1 VTHTQSEIRGSK
13 FALPWGGLRARLIVW
28 FFVPAVVVL
37 AVVAVVFLYA
47 YPSATGDSVVDRR
60 SLPLLLGLGVVLSAL
75 AIAVGV
81 RRVTRLVE
89 QRVANRTRELAALN
103 AIAATVGQSPNL
115 DESLDDALGKVLQVM
130 DIEAGGVYLL
140 DEESGLLTIA
150 TQRGFSPQFVSEID
164 RLKVGEGF
172 SGRVVESGQPLVVRN
187 VSTDPRLTRAAVQ
200 EEGLRSVAI
209 VPLSSRRRVLGT
221 LFAATRGYR
230 EFTEQEVQSL
240 SSIGH
245 QIGVAIENA
254 RLLESEQRRAEQFR
268 VIGEVGRHIASIL
281 DVDELLGEIVRL
293 LKETFGYYMI
303 TIGLIEGNE
312 VVFKAGVKTHWAE
325 PQFRPPPLK
334 VGDQGITSWVAA
346 TGESLL
352 VPDVSKEPRYR
363 FLADAAETRSELAV
377 PLKTKSGIIGVL
389 NVESDQLNAFDESD
403 VVVLQSLAHQAAVA
417 IENARL
423 YEQAQQLAVVEERQR
438 LARELHDAV
447 TQTLFSASLIAEV
460 VPRVWAIDPDEGGR
474 QLEEVRL
481 LTRGALAEMRT
492 LLLELR
498 PEVLIEAE
506 MNDLL
511 QQLGSALTGRTGVP
525 VVVIAEGEWELPA
538 PVQIALYRIAQEALN
553 NAGKHAGASQVDV
566 YFTSEPDRVVLAISD
581 DGRGFDVASIPPG
594 HLGLGIMRERAA
606 AIGAR
611 LEIDSEIGRGTGV
624 VVVWEEDE

>member
-1 VTHTQSEIRGSK
+1 
-13 FALPWGGLRARLIVW
+13 
-28 FFVPAVVVL
+28 
-37 AVVAVVFLYA
+37 
-47 YPSATGDSVVDRR
+47 
-60 SLPLLLGLGVVLSAL
+60 VVLSAL

-389 NVESDQLNAFDESD
+389 RPVERF
-403 VVVLQSLAHQAAVA
+403 
-417 IENARL
+417 R
-423 YEQAQQLAVVEERQR
+423 
-438 LARELHDAV
+438 
-447 TQTLFSASLIAEV
+447 
-460 VPRVWAIDPDEGGR
+460 
-474 QLEEVRL
+474 
-481 LTRGALAEMRT
+481 
-492 LLLELR
+492 
-498 PEVLIEAE
+498 
-506 MNDLL
+506 
-511 QQLGSALTGRTGVP
+511 
-525 VVVIAEGEWELPA
+525 
-538 PVQIALYRIAQEALN
+538 
-553 NAGKHAGASQVDV
+553 
-566 YFTSEPDRVVLAISD
+566 
-581 DGRGFDVASIPPG
+581 
-594 HLGLGIMRERAA
+594 
-606 AIGAR
+606 
-611 LEIDSEIGRGTGV
+611 
-624 VVVWEEDE
+624 

>member
-1 VTHTQSEIRGSK
+1 
-13 FALPWGGLRARLIVW
+13 
-28 FFVPAVVVL
+28 
-37 AVVAVVFLYA
+37 
-47 YPSATGDSVVDRR
+47 
-60 SLPLLLGLGVVLSAL
+60 
-75 AIAVGV
+75 
-81 RRVTRLVE
+81 
-89 QRVANRTRELAALN
+89 
-103 AIAATVGQSPNL
+103 
-115 DESLDDALGKVLQVM
+115 
-130 DIEAGGVYLL
+130 
-140 DEESGLLTIA
+140 
-150 TQRGFSPQFVSEID
+150 
-164 RLKVGEGF
+164 
-172 SGRVVESGQPLVVRN
+172 
-187 VSTDPRLTRAAVQ
+187 
-200 EEGLRSVAI
+200 
-209 VPLSSRRRVLGT
+209 
-221 LFAATRGYR
+221 
-230 EFTEQEVQSL
+230 
-240 SSIGH
+240 
-245 QIGVAIENA
+245 
-254 RLLESEQRRAEQFR
+254 LESEQRRAEQFR
-268 VIGEVGRHIASIL
+268 VIGEVGRRIASIL
-281 DVDELLGEIVRL
+281 DVEELLGEIVRL

-303 TIGLIEGNE
+303 TIGLIEEDE

-363 FLADAAETRSELAV
+363 FLAAAAETCSELAV

-498 PEVLIEAE
+498 PEALIEAE

-525 VVVIAEGEWELPA
+525 VAVTAEGEWELPA

-553 NAGKHAGASQVDV
+553 NAGKHASANRVDV
-566 YFTSEPDRVVLAISD
+566 YFACEPGRIVLTISD
-581 DGRGFDVASIPPG
+581 DGRGFDVDSIPPG
-594 HLGLGIMRERAA
+594 HFGLGIMHERAA
-606 AIGAR
+606 TIGAR

-624 VVVWEEDE
+624 VVVWEGDE